1 MVRYDPSEVVTFDV
15 LRRELAQQAAQQ
27 AEVVAK
33 LMDEKIQLAQKNT
46 MEQFSTTMK
55 QQAAIKK
62 HEKIEMLT
70 QEYQALEATLHC
82 QHPGDDSDAVRRTM
96 EQIKRQYNTRVSQF
110 QRNHADTELNTPPLL
125 V

>member
-1 MVRYDPSEVVTFDV
+1 MVTIDV

-33 LMDEKIQLAQKNT
+33 LMDEKIQVAQKNT
-46 MEQFSTTMK
+46 MEQFSTSMK
-55 QQAAIKK
+55 QQATIKK
-62 HEKIEMLT
+62 QEKIEMLT

-96 EQIKRQYNTRVSQF
+96 EQVERQYNTLVSQF
-110 QRNHADTELNTPPLL
+110 QRNHADTGLHSPPLH